1 VSGHFSALL
10 AGGRTAAD
18 GRARIPV
25 TVLTGFL
32 GSGKT
37 TLLNR
42 LLREPD
48 LHGTAVIVN
57 EFGAIGIDH
66 DLIAQTTEDTV
77 LLANGCMCCAVRG
90 DLVAALAALGAR
102 GAGGDDDVPPLRQVL
117 IETSGLADP
126 APILRTLMG
135 DPAVKDRFALAGV
148 CCTVDAVLAP
158 GTLDRHPEAERQV
171 ARADRLLFTKTD
183 LLAGEPVAPA
193 LIGRVTRLNPTAS
206 LHAHAGEHVEV
217 LHRTLRTDPDAIDR
231 DAVGDGPFYRPPPAA
246 EGADAP
252 SPHPGGIRSFV
263 IVRDEPLPRD
273 GFQSWLD
280 TVIAMRGE
288 DLLRVK
294 GIVNLAEE
302 PERPLVFHG
311 VQHLYEPPEF
321 LPAWPSADRR
331 TRIVFITRGVDAEAL
346 DESLRVF
353 ARRRRSRP
361 APDPSPTTT
370 ETP

>member
-1 VSGHFSALL
+1 MTGHFSSLL
-10 AGGRTAAD
+10 GAD
-18 GRARIPV
+18 QPGHARVPV

-37 TLLNR
+37 TLLNE

-57 EFGAIGIDH
+57 EFGEVGIDH
-66 DLIAQTTEDTV
+66 DLIANTTEDTI

-90 DLVAALAALGAR
+90 DLIGALASLGERAASD
-102 GAGGDDDVPPLRQVL
+102 GSALRQVL

-135 DPAVKDRFALAGV
+135 EPAVKDRFTLAGV

-158 GTLDRHPEAERQV
+158 RTLDRHPEAARQI
-171 ARADRLLFTKTD
+171 AMADHLFLTKTD
-183 LLAGEPVAPA
+183 LLGEPVSQA
-193 LIGRVTRLNPTAS
+193 LLDCLRGLNPTATV
-206 LHAHAGEHVEV
+206 HQQREAHAAV
-217 LHRTLRTDPDAIDR
+217 LRQTMETRANDAR
-231 DAVGDGPFYRPPPAA
+231 PVPAESGPFYRPMPVTGDAGEPP
-246 EGADAP
+246 
-252 SPHPGGIRSFV
+252 PHSGGITSFV
-263 IVRDEPLPRD
+263 IVRDDPLPRD
-273 GFQSWLD
+273 GFYAWLD
-280 TVIAMRGE
+280 MVIAMRGE

-294 GIVNLAEE
+294 GIVNLAEQ
-302 PERPLVFHG
+302 PEQPLVFHG
-311 VQHLYEPPEF
+311 VQHLYQPPVS
-321 LPAWPSADRR
+321 LPAWPSLDRR

-353 ARRRRSRP
+353 ERRRRQRP
-361 APDPSPTTT
+361 PAASSPDTSFKPK

>member
-1 VSGHFSALL
+1 MSGHFSALL
-10 AGGRTAAD
+10 ASDRTASS

-66 DLIAQTTEDTV
+66 DLIARTTEDTV

-90 DLVAALAALGAR
+90 DLVAALVALGAR
-102 GAGGDDDVPPLRQVL
+102 DAADGPALRQVL

-158 GTLDRHPEAERQV
+158 GTLDRHPEAERQI
-171 ARADRLLFTKTD
+171 AMADRLLFTKTD
-183 LLAGEPVAPA
+183 LLAGDPVAAA
-193 LIGRVTRLNPTAS
+193 LVERVTRLNPTAT
-206 LHAHAGEHVEV
+206 LHMRSGEHVDV
-217 LHRTLRTDPDAIDR
+217 LHRTMRTDPDAIDR
-231 DAVGDGPFYRPPPAA
+231 DAVGDGPFYRPLSAA
-246 EGADAP
+246 PDGADAP

-263 IVRDEPLPRD
+263 IVRDEPLPRE

-294 GIVNLAEE
+294 GIVNLAEA

-311 VQHLYEPPEF
+311 VQHLYQPPEF

-353 ARRRRSRP
+353 ARRRRPRN
-361 APDPSPTTT
+361 APDPSKTTT